1 MIILYTRNDN
11 FTINVGNAKNTAIA
25 NSVEMTMV
33 MAISLLDISSS
44 SSPAALAE
52 KDKAFMPITRDS

>member
-1 MIILYTRNDN
+1 MN